1 MSWQEIAEETQ
12 YMVALAPQTTDINT
26 AGSSWEWIECAVF
39 TPENESTQVDTPR
52 GAETF
57 GAWQSPIPGKTF
69 HRLALKGPVKG
80 QIGAFA
86 FASTTPNL
94 YGLSRFLHF
103 LGASNAEPYQAVG
116 IETTGSNGNT
126 VVLKGGDGGMYGCL
140 IAARNTDDGLVNMG
154 FGKSF
159 TGTDPW
165 TWTLRDNMA
174 AVPEDDGGCLATF
187 TQWPARAALTNLAY
201 TIRIVFSHISQDR
214 RYIGFIPH
222 QMRLLVEDDV
232 LMWEVT
238 GVAYGGENADGGDGG
253 LEALTALL
261 ALQPA
266 TSSTRYMF
274 DGGSQAAGTAD
285 PTGSCGVRDVVLT
298 IDWGEPKIARG
309 GSLTATSQGV
319 CDVTMSAPTITCDIA
334 VPTISDYENNSK
346 NALVDAYERRAG
358 ISMAAYH
365 GNEAG
370 KLIAWS
376 MPSAHPT
383 ARPQRRFIDGVEH
396 FACTLRAEAYT
407 GDGSD
412 NEGGDKPFNI
422 GVG

>member
-26 AGSSWEWIECAVF
+26 AGTVYEWIECAVF

-69 HRLALKGPVKG
+69 HRIALKGPVKG
-80 QIGAFA
+80 QAGAYDYTS
-86 FASTTPNL
+86 STPGL
-94 YGLSRFLHF
+94 HGLSRFLHF
-103 LGASNAEPYQAVG
+103 LGGSDALAYQAAG
-116 IETTGSNGNT
+116 ADQAGAANQIILDT
-126 VVLKGGDGGMYGCL
+126 VNAAYGGL
-140 IAARNTDDGLVNMG
+140 IAARDTDDGVVNMG

-159 TGTDPW
+159 TGTGPW

-174 AVPEDDGGCLATF
+174 ALNDENAGRLATL
-187 TQWPARAALTNLAY
+187 TQWPARTALTNLAY
-201 TIRIVFSHISQDR
+201 TVRIVFADASQDR
-214 RYIGFIPH
+214 RYIGLIPH
-222 QMRLLVEDDV
+222 QMRLMVEDDV
-232 LMWEVT
+232 LMWEVN
-238 GVAYGGENADGGDGG
+238 GVAYGGEDANQDAGG
-253 LEALTALL
+253 LVALTSLL
-261 ALQPA
+261 AMQPA

-274 DGGSQAAGTAD
+274 DGGSQASGTED

-319 CDVTMSAPTITCDIA
+319 CDVTMSAPTITCDLA

-346 NALVDAYERRAG
+346 NALLDAYERKVG
-358 ISMAAYH
+358 INIAAYH

-370 KLIAWS
+370 KLLAWS
-376 MPSAHPT
+376 MASARPT

-396 FACTLRAEAYT
+396 YVATMRAGPYT
-407 GDGSD
+407 GDGGSTD
-412 NEGGDKPFNI
+412 GGNKPFNA

>member
-1 MSWQEIAEETQ
+1 
-12 YMVALAPQTTDINT
+12 
-26 AGSSWEWIECAVF
+26 
-39 TPENESTQVDTPR
+39 
-52 GAETF
+52 
-57 GAWQSPIPGKTF
+57 
-69 HRLALKGPVKG
+69 VKG

-103 LGASNAEPYQAVG
+103 LGGSDALAYQATGV
-116 IETTGSNGNT
+116 EATGSDGDT
-126 VVLKGGDGGMYGCL
+126 IVLKTTNGEYGGL
-140 IAARNTDDGLVNMG
+140 IAARDTDDGHVNMG

-159 TGTDPW
+159 TGTGPW

-174 AVPEDDGGCLATF
+174 AVPDDDGGRLATL

-201 TIRIVFSHISQDR
+201 TVRIVFAHATQDR
-214 RYIGFIPH
+214 RYVGFIPH
-222 QMRLLVEDDV
+222 QMRLMVEDDV

-238 GVAYGGENADGGDGG
+238 GVAYGGENYTESEGG
-253 LEALTALL
+253 LVALTSLL
-261 ALQPA
+261 AMQPA

-298 IDWGEPKIARG
+298 IDWGEPHIARG
-309 GSLTATSQGV
+309 GSLTDTSQGV
-319 CDVTMSAPTITCDIA
+319 CDVTVKVPTITCDLA

-346 NALVDAYERRAG
+346 NALVDAYESKTG
-358 ISMAAYH
+358 INIAAYH

-370 KLIAWS
+370 KLLAWS
-376 MPSAHPT
+376 IASARPT

-396 FACTLRAEAYT
+396 FAATMRAGPYT
-407 GDGSD
+407 GDADSSASH
-412 NEGGDKPFNI
+412 GGNKPFDI

>member
-12 YMVALAPQTTDINT
+12 YMVALAPQTTDVNT

-57 GAWQSPIPGKTF
+57 AAWQSPIPGKTF

-86 FASTTPNL
+86 FASTTPDL

-103 LGASNAEPYQAVG
+103 LGGSDALAYQATGV
-116 IETTGSNGNT
+116 EATGSDGDT
-126 VVLKGGDGGMYGCL
+126 IVLKTTSAAYGGL
-140 IAARNTDDGLVNMG
+140 IAARDTDNGLVNMG
-154 FGKSF
+154 FGKSY
-159 TGTDPW
+159 TGTGPW
-165 TWTLRDNMA
+165 TWTIRDNMA
-174 AVPEDDGGCLATF
+174 AVPDDDGGRLATL

-201 TIRIVFSHISQDR
+201 TVRIVFADVNQDR

-222 QMRLLVEDDV
+222 QMRLMVEDDV
-232 LMWEVT
+232 LMWEVN
-238 GVAYGGENADGGDGG
+238 GVAYGGEVYDGEEGT
-253 LEALTALL
+253 LETPLTSLL
-261 ALQPA
+261 AMQPA

-298 IDWGEPKIARG
+298 IDWGEPLIARG
-309 GSLTATSQGV
+309 GSLGDYAQGV
-319 CDVTMSAPTITCDIA
+319 CDVTMRAPTITCDLA

-346 NALVDAYERRAG
+346 NALLDAYERKVG

-370 KLIAWS
+370 KLLAWS
-376 MPSAHPT
+376 MASARPT

-396 FACTLRAEAYT
+396 FACTLRAGPYT
-407 GDGSD
+407 GDGGPSD
-412 NEGGDKPFNI
+412 GGNKPLDI